1 MDNKM
6 FDLIRDR
13 VAGVLKDRKYKLT
26 EDKVT
31 REEDGSRRALFVSED
46 RAIEIVWDASAKRYQ
61 LKTAAVADGEID
73 EESKIISTWL
83 FDPQTHGEP
92 DAKTIANDFED
103 SIREIYKKPMTK
115 SQTKEAVK
123 KMRSNN
129 MEGFIRRFLTA
140 FPQYQEVYDANVEH
154 YGELLPDTF
163 LQDSMVSYM
172 MEMLRQKKNAQTKK
186 LFELLNEAY
195 ENGDGDVRSAVSVT
209 VLRNVMES
217 EELTE
222 RAEGYMSPALLKNWK
237 EMKKLLLKQS
247 KSLPP
252 IQ

>member
-13 VAGVLKDRKYKLT
+13 VAGALKDRKYKLK
-26 EDKVT
+26 ED
-31 REEDGSRRALFVSED
+31 RETGEDGSRHALFVSED
-46 RAIEIVWDASAKRYQ
+46 RAVEVVWEASAKRYQ

-73 EESKIISTWL
+73 EVNKTISTWL

-92 DAKTIANDFED
+92 DAKTVANDFED

-115 SQTKEAVK
+115 SQAKEAVK

-129 MEGFIRRFLTA
+129 MDSFIKRFLTA

-172 MEMLRQKKNAQTKK
+172 MEMLRQKKNAQLKK
-186 LFELLNEAY
+186 LFELLDEAY
-195 ENGDGDVRSAVSVT
+195 ENGDATVRSAVSVT
-209 VLRNVMES
+209 VLRNVLES

-222 RAEGYMSPALLKNWK
+222 CAEGYMGAALQKNWR
-237 EMKKLLLKQS
+237 EMKKLLQKQG
-247 KSLPP
+247 KTLPP
-252 IQ
+252 VR